1 MKNTS
6 ILTLALLMLLAFLLT
21 ACGAPESSLEGK
33 NWILTSYS
41 IDGESREVLPDTQV
55 TLSFDAEEKQLG
67 GNAGCNLYGGGYEI
81 NGSKLKALEPF
92 YMTEMYCGDE
102 RDRQERD
109 FLEVLQAV
117 ESYKVT
123 GDTLRINSSKGTLNF
138 RME

>member
-1 MKNTS
+1 MKS
-6 ILTLALLMLLAFLLT
+6 AGIIAVAVSMLLVCLLT
-21 ACGAPESSLEGK
+21 ACGAPESPLDGK

-41 IDGESREVLPDTQV
+41 IHGESHEVLPDTQV

-81 NGSKLKALEPF
+81 NGSKLKAIEPF